1 MAVLRRALYCTPLER
16 AWIRERAADVGM
28 PVSRFV
34 VACALKEDTEKEPG
48 LVLSEEEQRL
58 LYDRV
63 ERLDTVRRGLMDA
76 LPGTGVSLFGA
87 LAAMHRA
94 LSAPGPDD

>member
-1 MAVLRRALYCTPLER
+1 MAVLRRSLRCTPLER
-16 AWIRERAADVGM
+16 ARIRERASDAGM

-34 VACALKEDTEKEPG
+34 VACALKDGTGNEPG
-48 LVLSEEEQRL
+48 IVLSEEEQRR

-63 ERLDTVRRGLMDA
+63 AELDRLRRLLLEA

-94 LSAPGPDD
+94 LAAPGSED

>member
-1 MAVLRRALYCTPLER
+1 MAVLRRALNCTPLER
-16 AWIRERAADVGM
+16 SRIRERAEAAGM

-34 VACALKEDTEKEPG
+34 VACALQDEVEAEPR
-48 LVLSEEEQRL
+48 LALSAEEQRL

-63 ERLDTVRRGLMDA
+63 AELDRVRRALHEA

-87 LAAMHRA
+87 LAVLHRA
-94 LSAPGPDD
+94 LGRDG